1 MKLNLNTNQ
10 NHSMSVVKLKKYVL
24 PALLGLSVLLMPHA
38 ASAASG
44 TSRKLNK
51 HAKSVTT
58 PVAWGASRGV
68 VFMGIGGTLP
78 SPYRTIPDG
87 AAVIG
92 IGVGDPVKNVG
103 IQVGITSL
111 DVTEWK
117 EYALGFKLH
126 KRLSETSAI
135 AVGGKHIMLTEGGDA
150 DPSYYAVYSKGFPG
164 ESDVHF
170 SIGVGN
176 GRYSD
181 KSPADFYSGKGR
193 HGTYVF
199 GNVSYE
205 VFDACNIIVDWNGL
219 NLNAGIGKTFTVFNM
234 PVSTIVGLAD
244 LTDYSGDRIRLV
256 VGVGTAF
263 KL

>member
-1 MKLNLNTNQ
+1 
-10 NHSMSVVKLKKYVL
+10 MSVVKLKKYVL
-24 PALLGLSVLLMPHA
+24 PALLGLSVLLMPHT
-38 ASAASG
+38 ASADSG
-44 TSRKLNK
+44 TSRKLNP
-51 HAKSVTT
+51 HPKSVVS

-68 VFMGIGGTLP
+68 VFMGAGGTIP
-78 SPYRTIPDG
+78 APYATGSDG
-87 AAVIG
+87 AAVFGIG
-92 IGVGDPVKNVG
+92 IGDTRKNLG
-103 IQVGITSL
+103 IQVGVTSL
-111 DVTEWK
+111 DLSDWK
-117 EYALGFKLH
+117 RFALGVKLH
-126 KRLSETSAI
+126 KRLSETSAV
-135 AVGGKHIMLTEGGDA
+135 AVGVKHIMITGITDA

-181 KSPADFYSGKGR
+181 KSPNDIATGKGE

-205 VFDACNIIVDWNGL
+205 LFDVCNVIVDWSGL
-219 NLNAGIGKTFTVFNM
+219 NLNAGIGKTFKVFNM
-234 PVSTIVGLAD
+234 PVSTVVGLAD
-244 LTDYSGDRIRLV
+244 LTDYSGDRMRLV